1 MVPVLYS
8 FHMSTTAFSII
19 DDQYISLFQIN
30 WFKQPIMFYEPEKSM
45 QRTAMVKA
53 QKKGD
58 MWNVSTSNASMGEQI

>member
-30 WFKQPIMFYEPEKSM
+30 WFKQPIMFYEPEKCM
-45 QRTAMVKA
+45 QSKNSY
-53 QKKGD
+53 G
-58 MWNVSTSNASMGEQI
+58 